1 MAGYYVFNAN
11 ISFTFQAIK
20 NLYAHLTYLCFVNFL
35 VIFRYIWREIIFL
48 KGLVKLMEIA
58 GNLEDLLLF

>member
-20 NLYAHLTYLCFVNFL
+20 NLYAHVLGCFVNFL
-35 VIFRYIWREIIFL
+35 VIFRYIWREIVFL
-48 KGLVKLMEIA
+48 KGLVKLMEI
-58 GNLEDLLLF
+58 GNFEDLLLF